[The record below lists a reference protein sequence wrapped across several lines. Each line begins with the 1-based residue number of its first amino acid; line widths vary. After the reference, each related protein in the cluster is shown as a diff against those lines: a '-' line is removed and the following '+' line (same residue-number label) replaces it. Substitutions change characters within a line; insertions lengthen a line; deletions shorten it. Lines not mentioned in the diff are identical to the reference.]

1 MSDAHAPWS
10 SASARRGAGWLLG
23 GAVDGDVVI
32 SCRVRLA
39 RNLRG
44 FPFLTKASPEHRLGV
59 MDAVRAQLAC
69 AGLGPALL
77 WANVHELPSLERTL
91 LVERHLMSKELAK
104 GDLPRG
110 LAVTLPDESLSIMVN
125 EEDHL
130 RVQCVLAGMA
140 LPRAWAM
147 ASEAD
152 DRLEAG
158 LDVAYSPRFGYL
170 TACPTNVGTGVRMSV
185 MLHLPALRIS
195 GEIEKVKRAA
205 SDMGL
210 SVRGFYGENSEALGD
225 FFQISNQRTLGR
237 PEGLILGELHE
248 QIVPTV
254 VAYERAARRQL
265 VERQRRTIEDQCGRA
280 LGLLRHARLLTPEE
294 TMGALS
300 LTRLGRLLS
309 LADCQNVATDDAGL
323 LQLMLQVQPAHLQ
336 RIAERQM
343 DQQQRREFRA
353 DLVRQRITGALGD
366 GRSTGEATA
375 QGHDP
380 V

>member
-1 MSDAHAPWS
+1 M
-10 SASARRGAGWLLG
+10 G
-23 GAVDGDVVI
+23 GALDGDVVI
-32 SCRVRLA
+32 SSRVRLA

-44 FPFLTKASPEHRLGV
+44 FPFLTKAGPEHRLGV

-110 LAVTLPDESLSIMVN
+110 LAVTLPDERVSIMVN

-130 RVQCVLAGMA
+130 RIQCVLPGMA
-140 LPRAWAM
+140 LPTAWAM

-158 LDVAYSPRFGYL
+158 LDVAFSPRFGYL

-185 MLHLPALRIS
+185 MLHLPALRS
-195 GEIEKVKRAA
+195 GGEIEKVKRAA

-210 SVRGFYGENSEALGD
+210 SVRGFYGENSEASGD

-237 PEGLILGELHE
+237 PEGLILAELHE

-254 VAYERAARRQL
+254 IAYERAARRQL
-265 VERQRRTIEDQCGRA
+265 LVRQRRTIEDQCGRA

-300 LTRLGRLLS
+300 LVRLGRLLQI
-309 LADCQNVATDDAGL
+309 ADCPAIATDDAGL

-353 DLVRQRITGALGD
+353 DLVRQTLAARPENGPSAG
-366 GRSTGEATA
+366 
-375 QGHDP
+375 P
-380 V
+380 VTTPAPDVPA